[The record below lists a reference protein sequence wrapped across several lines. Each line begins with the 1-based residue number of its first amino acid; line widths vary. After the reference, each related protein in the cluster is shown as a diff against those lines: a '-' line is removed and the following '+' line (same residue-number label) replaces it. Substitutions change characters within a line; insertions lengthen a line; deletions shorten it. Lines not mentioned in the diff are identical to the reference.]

1 MCYAIVN
8 ALIAGT
14 ISGPERKNLVYLY
27 AALAGLAFG
36 WMFPSQRT
44 LTVAIIP
51 KGKETEMMGLI
62 SFFGQILGWLPAL
75 LFTIMNE
82 AGVDMRWSMSI
93 VSYFLLTSCLMTFLC
108 GSYEDAVALVA
119 HTSDTYLENYSRR
132 SGVDNVVDGEI
143 KDDGNDDDDDEEL
156 A

>member
-1 MCYAIVN
+1 
-8 ALIAGT
+8 
-14 ISGPERKNLVYLY
+14 
-27 AALAGLAFG
+27 
-36 WMFPSQRT
+36 MFPSQRT

-75 LFTIMNE
+75 IFTVMNE
-82 AGVDMRWSMSI
+82 RGVDMRWSMSI
-93 VSYFLLTSCLMTFLC
+93 VSYFLLTSCLITFLC

-119 HTSDTYLENYSRR
+119 HTSDSYLKQYSRR
-132 SGVDNVVDGEI
+132 SGVENSVDEENTKDENNASDGSGTSVEGKEEGVVDM
-143 KDDGNDDDDDEEL
+143 